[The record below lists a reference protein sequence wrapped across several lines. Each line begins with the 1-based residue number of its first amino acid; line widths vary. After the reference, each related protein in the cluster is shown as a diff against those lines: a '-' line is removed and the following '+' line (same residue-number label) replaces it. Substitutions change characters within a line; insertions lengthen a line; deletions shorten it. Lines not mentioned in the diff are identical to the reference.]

1 LPHGWDAGVLFE
13 ETQGTLFCSDLF
25 THNGEVEAITDSD
38 IVGRARESME
48 NFQAGPLMDYMPYT
62 KNTRKMLEGL
72 ADLKPRTLATMHGS
86 SFVGDCSRALLEL
99 DGAMKEVLG

>member
-1 LPHGWDAGVLFE
+1 MAAGR
-13 ETQGTLFCSDLF
+13 
-25 THNGEVEAITDSD
+25 DSD
-38 IVGRARESME
+38 GTGGALVSMV

-62 KNTRKMLEGL
+62 KNTRKLLQGL